1 MTDLQHRYLVF
12 GRDLDPASPW
22 VVGDVVD
29 VYPVL
34 ETIDEFV
41 TDAIEARAALD
52 DHDVVAVDSVAFAR
66 GAAVMLAS
74 MNPRPRIQS
83 QHGCGCSRR
92 KGRSTP
98 LVEAYALKGGV
109 WVWVRGYRIPKAA
122 RRNTAD
128 LHEAD
133 TVWPVNA
140 LPHPWVT
147 RCPHC
152 RAYWGVLLTNTGYQL
167 VRLGTPKFGVRVK
180 V

>member
-1 MTDLQHRYLVF
+1 VTDLQHRYLVF

-98 LVEAYALKGGV
+98 LRRTHSKAAFGY
-109 WVWVRGYRIPKAA
+109 GYRGIASPKLQDA
-122 RRNTAD
+122 TQ
-128 LHEAD
+128 LIC
-133 TVWPVNA
+133 
-140 LPHPWVT
+140 T
-147 RCPHC
+147 R
-152 RAYWGVLLTNTGYQL
+152 LTPCG
-167 VRLGTPKFGVRVK
+167 R
-180 V
+180 